1 VPLFDA
7 YLMVDWSAANTPRL
21 CKDSIWIAYGEREG
35 QATRLVWNRNL
46 PARFEAMALIREVM
60 VDSVDKGKRL
70 MAGFD
75 FAFGYPAGAAE
86 LFSGEAS
93 WASVWDVLA
102 REIEDDASNRSNRLA
117 VAGRLNK
124 RLGGESGARFW
135 GNGGKE
141 EHAGLSRTKAGF
153 AAGTVPERR
162 HVEGVLPG
170 ASTVW
175 QLAGI
180 GAVGSQ
186 SLLGIAALEQ
196 LRRDERLGEH
206 IAVWPFETD
215 FADNLSKP
223 ITLVEIYPSLLPIEK
238 RDDEVVDAAQ
248 VRTVVERFAAA
259 DGDGELVRH
268 LGRPEGLTT
277 GALAA
282 VLREEGWICGATTLP
297 RPTRKSSS
305 PRAKTDPVPSTLDYL
320 RDPDDIYARSFATI
334 EAEADLS
341 RFSDSLKPV
350 AVRLIHACGMVD
362 LAADIVASDDAAE
375 AGRAAL
381 SAGAPLLCDAEM
393 VSRGIIEAKLPA
405 RNPLVCLIR
414 DKRVASL
421 AERLGTTRSA
431 AQVDL
436 WRSKLQGSVVAIG
449 NAPTALFRLL
459 ELIDAGWP
467 KPALIVGIP
476 VGFVGA
482 EESKAE
488 LIANPRGIPFVTVRG
503 RRGGSAMAAAAVNAI
518 AGAA

>member
-1 VPLFDA
+1 MPLYDA

-21 CKDSIWIAYGEREG
+21 GKDSIWIAYGERDG
-35 QATRLVWNRNL
+35 KDTRLVWNRNL
-46 PARFEAMALIREVM
+46 PTRFEAMALIRDLM
-60 VDSVDKGKRL
+60 VECVAKRKRL

-75 FAFGYPAGAAE
+75 FAFGYPDGAAR

-93 WASVWDVLA
+93 WAGVWEVLA
-102 REIEDDASNRSNRLA
+102 REIEDDAGNRSNRLA
-117 VAGRLNK
+117 VAARLN
-124 RLGGESGARFW
+124 RQLGETSGSRFW

-153 AAGTVPERR
+153 ASGTVPERR
-162 HVEGVLPG
+162 HVEAVLPG

-186 SLLGIAALEQ
+186 SLLGIAALQQ
-196 LRRDERLGEH
+196 LRRDEHLREH

-215 FADNLSKP
+215 FAEDLSRP
-223 ITLVEIYPSLLPIEK
+223 ITIVEIYPSLLPVEA
-238 RDDEVVDAAQ
+238 REGEVIDAAQ
-248 VRTVVERFAAA
+248 VRTVVEHFAAA
-259 DGDGELVRH
+259 DRDGELVRH
-268 LGRPEGLTT
+268 LGKPEGLTAE
-277 GALAA
+277 ALAA
-282 VLREEGWICGATTLP
+282 VLHEEGWICGATTLS
-297 RPTRKSSS
+297 RPRKSS
-305 PRAKTDPVPSTLDYL
+305 PPLTKATPVPSTLDYL
-320 RDPDDIYARSFATI
+320 RDPAAIYARSFATI

-341 RFSDSLKPV
+341 RFSDNLKPV

-362 LAADIVASDDAAE
+362 LAADIVASVDAAE
-375 AGRAAL
+375 AGRRAL
-381 SAGAPLLCDAEM
+381 GDGAPLLCDAEM
-393 VSRGIIEAKLPA
+393 VRRGIIESKLPA
-405 RNPLVCLIR
+405 DNPLVCLIR

-436 WRSKLQGSVVAIG
+436 WLPRLEGSVVVIG

-467 KPALIVGIP
+467 KPALIIGIP

-482 EESKAE
+482 EESKTE
-488 LIANPRGIPFVTVRG
+488 LSANPRGIPFITVRG

>member
-1 VPLFDA
+1 MPIFDA

-21 CKDSIWIAYGEREG
+21 GKDSIWIAYGERDG
-35 QATRLVWNRNL
+35 KATRVVWNRNV
-46 PARFEAMALIREVM
+46 PTRSEAMALVREVM
-60 VDSVDKGKRL
+60 VECVAEGKRL

-86 LFSGEAS
+86 LFSGEPS
-93 WASVWDVLA
+93 WAGVWEVLA
-102 REIEDDASNRSNRLA
+102 CEIEDGAGNRSNRLA
-117 VAGRLNK
+117 VAGRLNE

-135 GNGGKE
+135 GNGGRE

-196 LRRDERLGEH
+196 LRRDERLGYH
-206 IAVWPFETD
+206 IAVWPFETG
-215 FADNLSKP
+215 FAGNLSKP
-223 ITLVEIYPSLLPIEK
+223 ITIVEIYPSLLPVEPK
-238 RDDEVVDAAQ
+238 DGEVVDAAQ
-248 VRTVVERFAAA
+248 VRTVVEHLAAA
-259 DGDGELVRH
+259 DGDGDLVRH
-268 LGRPEGLTT
+268 LGTPEGLTT
-277 GALAA
+277 EALTA

-297 RPTRKSSS
+297 RPARKSSR
-305 PRAKTDPVPSTLDYL
+305 PRVKADPVPSTLDYI
-320 RDPDDIYARSFATI
+320 RDPAAIYARSFATI

-362 LAADIVASDDAAE
+362 LAAEIVASDNAAE
-375 AGRAAL
+375 AGRMAL
-381 SAGAPLLCDAEM
+381 GAGAPLLCDAEM
-393 VSRGIIEAKLPA
+393 VRQGIIQAKLPA
-405 RNPLVCLIR
+405 QNPLVCMIR
-414 DKRVASL
+414 DKRIASL

-436 WRSKLQGSVVAIG
+436 WRAKLEGSVVVIG

-459 ELIDAGWP
+459 ELIDAGSP
-467 KPALIVGIP
+467 KPALIIGIP

-488 LIANPRGIPFVTVRG
+488 LIDNPRGIPFITVRG